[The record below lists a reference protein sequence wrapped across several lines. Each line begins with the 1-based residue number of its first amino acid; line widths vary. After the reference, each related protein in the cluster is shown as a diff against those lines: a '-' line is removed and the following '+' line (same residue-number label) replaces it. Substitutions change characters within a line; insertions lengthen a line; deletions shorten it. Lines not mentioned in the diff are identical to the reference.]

1 MKKLTYIIILITC
14 LLGCQHK
21 SMNTTCIN
29 FDFTQRMKDIH
40 SIDLIKNYK
49 LIPLE
54 TRDSVI
60 IGKIDKA
67 ILYKDQIYIATFH
80 RDQAVYIF
88 NLQGKFL
95 HKINTIGRGP
105 EEYLQLSDIFIDENN
120 QTLNLLSRIDAK
132 LLTYDINNLNI
143 IKSSPLPKAFY
154 KMISLKDRYLGHS
167 GNYTQD
173 KDEPYNLWDMDL
185 DFRIINKAIVID
197 PRWESKMAN
206 IRPLSTYQDTI
217 FYITPTDFNIY
228 QYDGKKVSI
237 SHSVNFGKYQ
247 LPSEQISYDEYKKYC
262 LSPYYI
268 TAIRIFQETP
278 NYYLYWVVESGQDRL
293 CVYNKKNQESTICEL
308 TPYSG
313 KYFIS
318 FGDIIDITQ
327 KHIITSVEASEMNEY
342 LKGYNEYVNFEKEYP
357 EQIHRMR
364 KELPD
369 IKEDDN
375 PCIVVYFL

>member
-1 MKKLTYIIILITC
+1 
-14 LLGCQHK
+14 
-21 SMNTTCIN
+21 MNTTCIN

-375 PCIVVYFL
+375 PCIVVYSL

>member
-206 IRPLSTYQDTI
+206 IRKTQ
-217 FYITPTDFNIY
+217 
-228 QYDGKKVSI
+228 
-237 SHSVNFGKYQ
+237 
-247 LPSEQISYDEYKKYC
+247 
-262 LSPYYI
+262 
-268 TAIRIFQETP
+268 
-278 NYYLYWVVESGQDRL
+278 
-293 CVYNKKNQESTICEL
+293 
-308 TPYSG
+308 
-313 KYFIS
+313 YFIS
-318 FGDIIDITQ
+318 HLLILIFINT
-327 KHIITSVEASEMNEY
+327 M
-342 LKGYNEYVNFEKEYP
+342 EKKFP
-357 EQIHRMR
+357 FPI
-364 KELPD
+364 L
-369 IKEDDN
+369 
-375 PCIVVYFL
+375 

>member
-375 PCIVVYFL
+375 PCIVVYSL

>member
-1 MKKLTYIIILITC
+1 MEKLACVMLLITC
-14 LLGCQHK
+14 LFGCKHK
-21 SMNTTCIN
+21 DMNTTRIY
-29 FDFTQRMKDIH
+29 FDFTKHMEDIH

-54 TRDSVI
+54 TSDSVI

-67 ILYKDQIYIATFH
+67 ILYKDKIYIATFYSA
-80 RDQAVYIF
+80 QAVYIF

-95 HKINTIGRGP
+95 HKISKIGRGP
-105 EEYLQLSDIFIDENN
+105 EEYLQLSDIFIDQDK

-154 KMISLKDRYLGHS
+154 KMIALKNHYLGHI

-173 KDEPYNLWDMDL
+173 KDEPYNLWEMDSE
-185 DFRIINKAIVID
+185 FRIANKAIVID
-197 PRWESKMAN
+197 SRWESKMAN
-206 IRPLSTYQDTI
+206 IHPLSTYKDTT

-228 QYDGKKVSI
+228 RYDGKELSI
-237 SHSVNFGKYQ
+237 SHAVNFGKYQ
-247 LPSEQISYDEYKKYC
+247 LPVEQVSYDEYRKYS
-262 LSPYYI
+262 LSSSYI
-268 TAIRIFQETP
+268 TAIRIFQATP
-278 NYYLYWVVESGQDRL
+278 DYYLYWIVESGQDRL
-293 CVYNKKNQESTICEL
+293 CVYNKNNQETTICEL
-308 TPYSG
+308 TPYAG

-327 KHIITSVEASEMNEY
+327 EHIITSVEASEMNEY
-342 LKGYNEYVNFEKEYP
+342 LKGYNEYVNFEKDYP
-357 EQIHRMR
+357 EQIQRMR

-375 PCIVVYFL
+375 PCIVIYSL